1 MDGGQLSQGDVEPLR
16 GHSFLF
22 TTQFP
27 GAPGINLFTCFVL

>member
-1 MDGGQLSQGDVEPLR
+1 MDGVQLSEGDVEPLR

-27 GAPGINLFTCFVL
+27 GARSINLFAYFVL